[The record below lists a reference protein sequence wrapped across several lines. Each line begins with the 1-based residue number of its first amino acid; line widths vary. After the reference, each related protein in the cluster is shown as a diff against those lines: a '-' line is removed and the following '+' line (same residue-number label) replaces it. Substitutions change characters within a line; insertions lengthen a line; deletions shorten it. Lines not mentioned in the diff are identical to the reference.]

1 MTKMNVD
8 AVAAAIEAGAGQALP
23 DLRQA
28 LTQAKLGIAG
38 RVTTHELI
46 LVRQAREKSILS

>member
-8 AVAAAIEAGAGQALP
+8 AVAAAIEADAGQALP
-23 DLRQA
+23 DLWQA

-38 RVTTHELI
+38 RAPTQEQI